1 MAQKVK
7 SIWMTKLHE
16 SDLTQAVE
24 GTTSFSF
31 REVTLP
37 TVHAATAKG
46 KFMIILCLAL
56 VKKTIK
62 VRNILNNTV

>member
-1 MAQKVK
+1 MAQQVK
-7 SIWMTKLHE
+7 ATWMSRLHE

-37 TVHAATAKG
+37 TCHAATAKG
-46 KFMIILCLAL
+46 KLCDNFAYFRRG
-56 VKKTIK
+56 KKPFLEK
-62 VRNILNNTV
+62 FL